1 VVDRVVDV
9 ANAVARTAGVTQV
22 VIVRTG
28 VGDSVLD
35 MFRERNVWP
44 VIMPRFCMCP
54 SYRWLVGGASPKSRI
69 SEHYSPNFRQW
80 TFSEVRM
87 QDRAYPRYSAAD
99 FLCSVPGI
107 RSSTYIRF

>member
-1 VVDRVVDV
+1 VDV

-22 VIVRTG
+22 VIDRTG

-107 RSSTYIRF
+107 RSSTYIRFR